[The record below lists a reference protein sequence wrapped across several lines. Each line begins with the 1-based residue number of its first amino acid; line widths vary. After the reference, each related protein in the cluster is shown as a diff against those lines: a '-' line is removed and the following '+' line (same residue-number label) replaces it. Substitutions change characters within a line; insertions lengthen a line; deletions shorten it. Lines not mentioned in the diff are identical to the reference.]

1 MRRASKPPSEWLKL
15 LCKEWAI
22 ENEVLVETA
31 DAKFLD
37 YKPFLKGI
45 LSSQLL
51 CRLSVPA
58 TGKFAAEFDDFWEIL
73 GVADAFDRAYIVAQ
87 VCMSFSMVLLRHVGS
102 RILVECLFLYPLL
115 LVIAPRSNDFALCII
130 SVAFRW
136 TKLRLTLFS

>member
-51 CRLSVPA
+51 CRLSIPT

-87 VCMSFSMVLLRHVGS
+87 VCMPFSMVLLRYVGLES
-102 RILVECLFLYPLL
+102 SLNACFSILYFSSLRPDRTILLF
-115 LVIAPRSNDFALCII
+115 V
-130 SVAFRW
+130 
-136 TKLRLTLFS
+136 